1 MSRTPK
7 PKADK
12 GSQKWL
18 QILVNDR
25 PDLFDALLRSATKS
39 PAENPVIWLSPRR
52 DDDYA
57 EYRDAAFLQTLDVAP
72 ATLHVPLSDFWPAQG
87 PVWDGLGK
95 ITHDDQPDTL
105 LLVEAKAHIKEAV
118 TGKSAA
124 KSGTS
129 IAKIKAALEQTK
141 QAFAP
146 NSDVEWSDNFYQYAN
161 RLAHLYWLREL
172 NGLPAYMVFVYFV
185 GDTEMNGPQTRQEW
199 EGAIKLLETF
209 MAIRQSRNK
218 LAPYVID
225 LFVPVS
231 DLQQVKA

>member
-1 MSRTPK
+1 MSRTLQ
-7 PKADK
+7 PKAEK

-39 PAENPVIWLSPRR
+39 PAASPVTWLSPRR

-57 EYRDAAFLQTLDVAP
+57 EYRDGDFVNCLGIAP
-72 ATLHVPLSDFWPAQG
+72 SQIKEPLKDFWPANG

-95 ITHDDQPDTL
+95 IGRDKEPDTL

-118 TGKSAA
+118 TDKSKA
-124 KSGTS
+124 KSETS
-129 IAKIKAALEQTK
+129 IAKIKAALTQTK
-141 QAFAP
+141 QACAP
-146 NSDVEWSDNFYQYAN
+146 SSEVEWSDNFYQYAN

-172 NGLPAYMVFVYFV
+172 NNLPAYMVFVYFI
-185 GDTEMNGPQTRQEW
+185 GDTERNGPQTRQEW

-209 MAIRQSRNK
+209 MGIRQSQNK

-225 LFVPVS
+225 LFVNVS
-231 DLQQVKA
+231 GLQ